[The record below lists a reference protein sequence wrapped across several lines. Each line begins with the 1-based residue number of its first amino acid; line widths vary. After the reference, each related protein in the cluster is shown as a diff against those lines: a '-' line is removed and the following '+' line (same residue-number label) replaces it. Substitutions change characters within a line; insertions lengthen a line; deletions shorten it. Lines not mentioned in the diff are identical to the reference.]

1 MRGTFLVAVSTIF
14 PKIKSRANLLW
25 TLHLSS
31 QTEKQLVGDRVHQVQ
46 EGGVLVKDVVERRS
60 FQAEILEQEKEQ
72 TDDPGERVQSAACL
86 RRLKT

>member
-1 MRGTFLVAVSTIF
+1 MISGFSDEKSEIRISILNPIMRGTFLVAVSIIF

-60 FQAEILEQEKEQ
+60 FQAEILE
-72 TDDPGERVQSAACL
+72 
-86 RRLKT
+86 

>member
-1 MRGTFLVAVSTIF
+1 MISGFSDEKSEIRISILNPIMRGAFLVAVSIIF

-60 FQAEILEQEKEQ
+60 FQAEILE
-72 TDDPGERVQSAACL
+72 
-86 RRLKT
+86 